1 MPLYDSTDR
10 KPAEY
15 VIFAAGFAG
24 FLLASTGIVLTS
36 IALAVFGGFL
46 LIGSV
51 ACFLVGA

>member
-1 MPLYDSTDR
+1 MALYDSTDR

-15 VIFAAGFAG
+15 VIFATGFAG
-24 FLLASTGIVLTS
+24 FMLVTTGIVLSS